1 MKRRKQYDEG
11 NKIGTIKQRAIKKKE
26 ESLHHKHKNVGL
38 EGERQSILAAHP
50 VDCFPHGHKTHTATK
65 HITLNKKY
73 TGILLFF
80 VYLYILLCYFFEDAQ
95 CKYSV

>member
-38 EGERQSILAAHP
+38 EGE
-50 VDCFPHGHKTHTATK
+50 KT
-65 HITLNKKY
+65 
-73 TGILLFF
+73 
-80 VYLYILLCYFFEDAQ
+80 
-95 CKYSV
+95 SVRAF